1 MGRPSREAEIL
12 AGALGAFAARGYDA
26 TRVRDIATRAGV
38 SEAALYCHY
47 RSKEDVALALFRTH
61 MTRVAGALQEAAQGV
76 GGESVEAR
84 LRALVAR
91 SLEAFATEPDAYAFV
106 IAHQARFIG
115 ALPSDFPYPIRIVE
129 ALVREGQ
136 DEGSVREGP
145 VRLLASLVTGCMT
158 QPVRTRLEAPA
169 GTIEIA
175 SREAVDSIARG
186 AWAAIAASSG

>member
-12 AGALGAFAARGYDA
+12 AGALAVFAERGYDA

-47 RSKEDVALALFRTH
+47 RSREDVALALFRTH
-61 MTRVAGALQEAAQGV
+61 MTRVAGALQEAVRV
-76 GGESVEAR
+76 GGDTVEAR

-91 SLEAFATEPDAYAFV
+91 SLEAFASEPDAYAFV

-115 ALPSDFPYPIRIVE
+115 ALPNDFPYPIRIVE

-136 DEGSVREGP
+136 GEGSVREGP

-169 GTIEIA
+169 GTIEVA

-186 AWAAIAASSG
+186 AWAAIAVSSS